1 MSFFQKLCPAPF
13 PPVILLLVLINTIFF
28 WRANWFYKAIMT
40 QLKGYSD
47 GLYKKELEKKGGA
60 GC

>member
-1 MSFFQKLCPAPF
+1 
-13 PPVILLLVLINTIFF
+13 
-28 WRANWFYKAIMT
+28 MT

-60 GC
+60 RILAKEKDYFRDSILGVGWEERNGGGFIR